1 MEVNDGVSS
10 NEDSDD
16 GGVEKE
22 EGEKSNS
29 SEEIVDTFRVIG
41 LRWKPGKSLL
51 INVYRENLRFLIHFN
66 SQEEFMTAVDMD
78 EFLEVRNILDGSI
91 L

>member
-1 MEVNDGVSS
+1 MEVNVGFFS

-16 GGVEKE
+16 GGVKKE

-29 SEEIVDTFRVIG
+29 SKEIVNTFRVIG
-41 LRWKPGKSLL
+41 LRWKPGKSLV

-66 SQEEFMTAVDMD
+66 SQEEFMTAVDMGD
-78 EFLEVRNILDGSI
+78 FLEVRNILDGSI

>member
-1 MEVNDGVSS
+1 MEAWKVSG
-10 NEDSDD
+10 NKWE
-16 GGVEKE
+16 
-22 EGEKSNS
+22 
-29 SEEIVDTFRVIG
+29 
-41 LRWKPGKSLL
+41 
-51 INVYRENLRFLIHFN
+51 YLRFLIHFN

>member
-10 NEDSDD
+10 NENSDD

-41 LRWKPGKSLL
+41 LRWKPGKSLV
-51 INVYRENLRFLIHFN
+51 INVYRENLRFSIHFN